1 MSAYEIAVDIMVL
14 TYMESVNKKYVEII
28 SKEVTLIDDQ
38 LHLINTKEL
47 NKKNVVFKKSS

>member
-28 SKEVTLIDDQ
+28 NKEVALIDDQ